1 MAIAKMKFVRVYGP
15 VSKIDDF
22 ISACCLTGEFH
33 PENALSYVSA
43 SLGFTRLD
51 GENPYTAK
59 LQRMEELA
67 SVAGASLDDDV
78 DVSHFKPT
86 DLDENMVE
94 ESLEKMKGFHK
105 LRSELTE
112 EIEFCQKEQ
121 EQYSHFIGLTASIKE
136 LLDCDFVRVRFG
148 FMPVECLDKLA
159 AYENKENFVFVVC
172 EKTDKTV
179 WGVYVAPRNTADR
192 IDRIFAGL
200 YFERIRLQKESGT
213 PEDVLKMVADEQA
226 LLNDARQK
234 LDAEISAFWKAR
246 SDRFSELY
254 TFLKQGSV
262 VFDLRKYAA
271 TDRSGKSFV
280 YTGWI
285 PVKSV
290 KRFETRIASVDEVS
304 YELSDPSE
312 DTHGTPPVKLENKRL
327 FRPFEMYVSMYGL
340 PSYGGVDITPFV
352 AITYSILFGI
362 MFADF
367 GQGLLL
373 TIGAFILYKKK
384 GYGIAKIM
392 VPCGCCSTFFG
403 FVFGSVFGFEHLLD
417 PIYQKVFGLP
427 GKPIEVMDSIN
438 GVLLMAIS
446 IGIVLVAVAMLMNIV
461 IRLRSKEYGEAFFS
475 ENGLAGLLLYAALV
489 SCIVAFMGGIT
500 IIPTSVCIVMIV
512 LTVPLLFCKELLIA
526 KIQHTGE
533 AKPESVLDF
542 ILQNFFEL
550 IEYILSYFSNTVSFL
565 RIGAF
570 VLVHSGM
577 MMVFFSLAGNPESP
591 SEVSPGGWLAII
603 LGNVLVMALEGLLTG
618 IQALRLEYYE
628 MFSRFYDGDGRPF
641 TGIGRPEGKHT
652 VITTIKKI
660 SRRAKRRA
668 AAEKANGSM

>member
-1 MAIAKMKFVRVYGP
+1 MAIAKMKFVRVMGP

-22 ISACCLTGEFH
+22 ISACCLSGELH
-33 PENALSYVSA
+33 PENALDYVSA
-43 SLGFTRLD
+43 SMGFTRLGGD
-51 GENPYTAK
+51 NTYAAK
-59 LQRMEELA
+59 MQRMEELA
-67 SVAGASLDDDV
+67 SVAGSSLNDDA
-78 DVSHFKPT
+78 DVSDFKPT
-86 DLDENMVE
+86 ALDESMIE

-105 LRSELTE
+105 LRAELLE
-112 EIEFCQKEQ
+112 ELDFCAREKEQ
-121 EQYSHFIGLTASIKE
+121 FQHFVGLSASIRE

-148 FMPVECLDKLA
+148 CLPVECLEKLD
-159 AYENKENFVFVVC
+159 AYQGKEDFIFVVC
-172 EKTDKTV
+172 EKTPEKV
-179 WGVYVAPRNTADR
+179 WGVYVAPKGMTDR
-192 IDRIFAGL
+192 IDRIFASL
-200 YFERIRLQKESGT
+200 YFERIRVEKESGT
-213 PEDVLKMVADEQA
+213 PEDVLKMVAEEE
-226 LLNDARQK
+226 K
-234 LDAEISAFWKAR
+234 LVLHAKEELDGEIASYWKERA
-246 SDRFSELY
+246 DRFSELY
-254 TFLKQGSV
+254 TYLKRGSMAFEV
-262 VFDLRKYAA
+262 RKYAV

-280 YTGWI
+280 FTGWI
-285 PVKSV
+285 PVKSQ
-290 KRFETRIASVDEVS
+290 KRFEKRIDAVPEIS

-312 DTHGTPPVKLENKRL
+312 DIHAKPPIKLENKRL

-340 PSYGGVDITPFV
+340 PSYGGVDVTPFV

-373 TIGAFILYKKK
+373 MLGAYILYKKK

-392 VPCGCCSTFFG
+392 VPCGFCSTIFG

-438 GVLLMAIS
+438 GVLLMAIT
-446 IGIVLVAVAMLMNIV
+446 IGIVLVAVAMMMNIF
-461 IRLRSKEYGEAFFS
+461 IRLRSREYGEALFS

-489 SCIVAFMGGIT
+489 SFIVKFMGNIT
-500 IIPTSVCIVMIV
+500 VIPTPVGIVMIV
-512 LTVPLLFCKELLIA
+512 CTVPLLFCKEPLIA
-526 KIQHTGE
+526 KMQHKKVEKTG
-533 AKPESVLDF
+533 AMDF

-591 SEVSPGGWLAII
+591 AEVSPVGWLAII

-641 TGIGRPEGKHT
+641 AGIGRPGGKHPM
-652 VITTIKKI
+652 ITTIKKI
-660 SRRAKRRA
+660 SKRARRRAS
-668 AAEKANGSM
+668 AEKAG